1 MKKLGQGTHFTKPGA
16 SQAQKLWISM
26 KKKGF
31 VGRPYSVVVVMPQ
44 FAAEAGNLGHNRV
57 VGKI

>member
-26 KKKGF
+26 KK
-31 VGRPYSVVVVMPQ
+31 RLHWASVLRGLKQ
-44 FAAEAGNLGHNRV
+44 AKLALA
-57 VGKI
+57 